1 MKCSLD
7 LGGAFSVVNSKAAIQ
22 VRFAPTERATVQA
35 RETVGD
41 FEREE
46 ENGQLNKAVAS
57 GWENISGVMNLG
69 KERSKVGS
77 VSSKKDEMRP
87 PNCKSWQ
94 QLRAER
100 GWVLQARFANVI
112 PSSERRQAPC
122 SA

>member
-7 LGGAFSVVNSKAAIQ
+7 LGGSFSVVNSKAAIQ

-69 KERSKVGS
+69 KERSRVG
-77 VSSKKDEMRP
+77 
-87 PNCKSWQ
+87 Q
-94 QLRAER
+94 Q
-100 GWVLQARFANVI
+100 Q
-112 PSSERRQAPC
+112 ERRDAAAKLQVLAT
-122 SA
+122 A